1 MRWRWQPRRF
11 CFLLTWRHTPIS
23 AIVVILA
30 SMLSVRAFAA
40 RDEQPPLSSV
50 DQGDCI
56 IDTWD
61 ISHGLPDNSIAA
73 IEQDTDGY
81 LWLAT
86 FGGLVRFDGVRF
98 VVFDQANT
106 PELPDST
113 IVNFHIDRRGRFW
126 ISTNKGL
133 VIRDGT
139 TWRRMGE
146 SDGWPGGLVRS
157 FAERDDGSLL
167 ITTFD
172 ERLLLAGARGLTA
185 MPKPTEGRWLGVA
198 NVDAGGR
205 WWISQPGFVGWW
217 DGTGWKNMVERS
229 PELGHVVG
237 RSRDGGVWAVLG
249 EELLKLDSEAITSRA
264 RLSERP
270 GGLWGV
276 YEDSRGAVWISTY
289 DDGVLQVSPDG
300 GVRRFT
306 IGRGLGARGVRC
318 VFEDSEHN
326 LWIGTS
332 GGGLTRLQPRR
343 VRVFTRESG
352 IQENVVTSVFPDRDG
367 GVLVATYGRGPHRL
381 DPVTGHASP
390 LTGEIDPTGYAQSI
404 LRDRLGRVWL
414 GSDGSGL
421 WTLENHAWRRVA
433 EDMLGSQTVRSI
445 YEDTLGR
452 VWVSAGDR
460 VTVFDKDAPRLLTQ
474 GQGIPPLP
482 VRTFAQDASD
492 AIWFSNHDSVFRGD
506 TERFAE
512 VRDLDGR
519 PLVGVTCFR
528 FEPDGTVWMGT
539 LRSGLIRFRAGRC
552 SIVDRKAGMPECAIH
567 GMLVDPDG
575 VWWFAT
581 NRGIVRVAGDEVR
594 AAADGGTKTIRFQ
607 RFSAADGLLSG
618 EASSSHQPSC
628 GLDNEGRLWFATT
641 RGVAMI
647 DRTRVTLNDVRPPVK
662 IESISF
668 SLPASGP
675 PEALVANGPNEAIE
689 QIVPS
694 RKDEPVVIPAG
705 SRRLQV
711 RYTALSF
718 AHPDRVQFQFSME
731 GLDSGWQDA
740 GVSRVATYYDPQP
753 GEYTFKVRAANNDG
767 LWNIEGASVRLTV
780 QGFYWQSSWF
790 RGLVAVLVLGLG
802 AFVAG
807 AIGRARL
814 ARAGERLTIERQR
827 TELAHLSRVTLLGE
841 LSGSLAHELNQP
853 LTAILS
859 NAQAA
864 QRMMASSSFDPDEIR
879 EVLGDIVDQDKRA
892 GEVIHR
898 LRRLLKRGEV
908 ETAPL
913 SLNELA
919 ADSHRLV
926 GRELANRD
934 IEVRTDFDRT
944 LPWTMGDRVQL
955 QQVLLNLIMNSAD
968 AMAGVQPD
976 RRVLT
981 IRTSAETDRIL
992 VRVTDT
998 GIGISPGSEA
1008 KLFEPFYTTKTS
1020 GMGLGLS
1027 VCRTI
1032 VRSHGGEIWAESSQ
1046 PAGATFVFTLPAEK
1060 GPPLD
1065 GREQPNRVPGR

>member
-1 MRWRWQPRRF
+1 MPS
-11 CFLLTWRHTPIS
+11 S
-23 AIVVILA
+23 ALAVILA
-30 SMLSVRAFAA
+30 SMLSLSAIAES
-40 RDEQPPLSSV
+40 DEQPSLSNV

-133 VIRDGT
+133 VIQDGS

-157 FAERDDGSLL
+157 FAERDDGSIL

-172 ERLLLAGARGLTA
+172 ERLLLADSRGLTE
-185 MPKPTEGRWLGVA
+185 MPKPTGSRWLGVA
-198 NVDAGGR
+198 NADAGGR

-217 DGTGWKNMVERS
+217 NGTGWTNMVERS
-229 PELGHVVG
+229 PELAHVVG
-237 RSRDGGVWAVLG
+237 HSRDGGVWAVLG
-249 EELLKLDSEAITSRA
+249 EELLKLNTEAIISKA

-270 GGLWGV
+270 GGLWAV

-289 DDGVLQVSPDG
+289 DDGVLRVSPDG
-300 GVRRFT
+300 SVRRFT
-306 IGRGLGARGVRC
+306 IGRGLGSRGVRC
-318 VFEDSEHN
+318 VFEDRERN

-332 GGGLTRLQPRR
+332 GGGLSRLKPRR
-343 VRVFTRESG
+343 VQVFTRESG

-381 DPVTGHASP
+381 DSVTGHASP

-421 WTLENHAWRRVA
+421 WILENQAWRRVA
-433 EDMLGSQTVRSI
+433 EDALGSQTVRSI

-452 VWVSAGDR
+452 VWVSAGER
-460 VTVFDKDAPRLLTQ
+460 VTVFDKDTPRLLAQ
-474 GQGIPPLP
+474 GLGIPPVP
-482 VRTFAQDASD
+482 VRTFGQDVSG
-492 AIWFSNHDSVFRGD
+492 AIWFSNHDSVFRGEI
-506 TERFAE
+506 ERFAE

-528 FEPDGTVWMGT
+528 FEADGTVWMGT
-539 LRSGLIRFRAGRC
+539 VRSGLIRFRDGRC
-552 SIVDRKAGMPECAIH
+552 SVVDRKFGMPDGSIY
-567 GMLVDPDG
+567 GMLVDSEG
-575 VWWFAT
+575 AWWFAT

-594 AAADGGTKTIRFQ
+594 TAADGGTKAIRFQ
-607 RFSAADGLLSG
+607 RFGAADGLVSG

-628 GLDNEGRLWFATT
+628 GLDTGGRLWFATS

-647 DRTRVTLNDVRPPVK
+647 DRSRITLNDVKPPVM

-668 SLPASGP
+668 ALPTSGTPKPSAASAP
-675 PEALVANGPNEAIE
+675 SESVERSS
-689 QIVPS
+689 PS
-694 RKDEPVVIPAG
+694 RKDELVVIPAG
-705 SRRLQV
+705 SRRLQIH
-711 RYTALSF
+711 YTALSF
-718 AHPDRVQFQFSME
+718 VHPDQVQFQFLME
-731 GLDSGWQDA
+731 GMDSGWQDA
-740 GVSRVATYYDPQP
+740 GGSRVATYYDPRP
-753 GEYTFKVRAANNDG
+753 GEYTFRVRAANNDG
-767 LWNIEGASVRLTV
+767 LWNIEGASVRLAV
-780 QGFYWQSSWF
+780 EGFFWQSSWF
-790 RGLVAVLVLGLG
+790 RWLVAIIVLGLG

-913 SLNELA
+913 SFNELA
-919 ADSHRLV
+919 ADSLRLV
-926 GRELANRD
+926 ERELANRD
-934 IEVRTDFDRT
+934 IQVRTDFDRG

-968 AMAGVQPD
+968 AMAGVPPD

-981 IRTSAETDRIL
+981 ICSSADTDRVV

-998 GIGISPGSEA
+998 GTGISPGSEA
-1008 KLFEPFYTTKTS
+1008 KLFEPFYTTKSS

-1032 VRSHGGEIWAESSQ
+1032 VRSHGGEIWAESSET
-1046 PAGATFVFTLPAEK
+1046 AGATLAFTLPAVK
-1060 GPPLD
+1060 GPPPD
-1065 GREQPNRVPGR
+1065 GRELPDRVPGR